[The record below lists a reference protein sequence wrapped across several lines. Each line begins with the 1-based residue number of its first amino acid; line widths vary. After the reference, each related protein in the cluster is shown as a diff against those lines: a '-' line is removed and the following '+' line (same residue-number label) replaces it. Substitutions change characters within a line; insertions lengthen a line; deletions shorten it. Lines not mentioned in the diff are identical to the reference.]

1 VARHLKHA
9 EAVPRAATDE
19 IRATVSE
26 ILLAVEREG
35 ERAVRRYSERFDG
48 WSPPSFRVSAGE
60 IAAAEAAVGDELARH
75 VAFAQEQVRRFAEAQ
90 RATLTDFETETLPGV
105 RLGQRHVPVG
115 AVGSYSPGGRYPML
129 ASSIMTVV
137 TARVAGVR
145 RVVAA
150 APPRAGT
157 GGIHPP
163 QLYAMH
169 TSGADEILCLGG
181 VQALAALAFGID
193 GLEPVDMLVGPGNAY
208 VAEAKRQLFGTVGID
223 LLAGPTEIAIVADET
238 ADPELVA
245 ADLLGQ
251 AEHGPTSAAVLIT
264 LSEPLGTAVLEEVER
279 QLASLPSADVAGPA
293 WRDHGA
299 VVLVEDR
306 EEAARVADE
315 VASEHLEIHAA
326 DPDWFLDRLANY
338 GTLFLGPH
346 STVAYSDKAIGTNH
360 VLPTAGAAR
369 YTGGLW
375 VGRFLKTLTY
385 QRVAEDAAPLVAPPT
400 IAISEAE
407 RFPGHALT
415 ARLRLERAGGA
426 PPARRRPGSTTP
438 GGSPQA

>member
-1 VARHLKHA
+1 
-9 EAVPRAATDE
+9 
-19 IRATVSE
+19 
-26 ILLAVEREG
+26 
-35 ERAVRRYSERFDG
+35 
-48 WSPPSFRVSAGE
+48 
-60 IAAAEAAVGDELARH
+60 
-75 VAFAQEQVRRFAEAQ
+75 
-90 RATLTDFETETLPGV
+90 
-105 RLGQRHVPVG
+105 VPVN

-150 APPRAGT
+150 APPRRGT

-163 QLYAMH
+163 QLHAMH

-181 VQALAALAFGID
+181 VQALAAMAYGIED
-193 GLEPVDMLVGPGNAY
+193 VEPVDMVVGPGNAY

-223 LLAGPTEIAIVADET
+223 LLAGPTEVAVIADGT

-264 LSEPLGTAVLEEVER
+264 LSQALGEAVLEAVER
-279 QLASLPSADVAGPA
+279 QLASLPSAEVAGPA

-299 VVLVEDR
+299 VILVEDA
-306 EEAARVADE
+306 EEAARTADE
-315 VASEHLEIHAA
+315 VASEHLEVHAA
-326 DPDWFLDRLANY
+326 DPDWFLERLTNY

-346 STVAYSDKAIGTNH
+346 ATVAYSDKAIGTNH
-360 VLPTAGAAR
+360 VLPTGGAAR
-369 YTGGLW
+369 YTGGLS
-375 VGRFLKTLTY
+375 VARFLKTLTY
-385 QRVAEDAAPLVAPPT
+385 QRVAAGAAPLVAPPT

-407 RFPGHALT
+407 HFPGHALT
-415 ARLRLERAGGA
+415 ARLRLEASDA
-426 PPARRRPGSTTP
+426 PPTDRRPGRTTP
-438 GGSPQA
+438 GGSPAA